1 MSGNEKKI
9 TSIWAKVLIYI
20 VLSLGAI
27 IMLFPFVFMIL
38 TSFKTLSESM
48 SIPPKLFPEVFQF
61 ENYSEALKMA
71 PFDIYFVNTLISSV
85 ANTVLT
91 VFVTIFA
98 AFAFT
103 RYNFFGSKIL
113 FTLLLATMM
122 VPGEMLII
130 QNVVTVTK
138 LGWID
143 TFRGLVIPYIA
154 NVFYIFLLRQYFMQ
168 IPEQLYKAAKIDGCS
183 DFKYLWK
190 ILIPNT
196 KNALVTIAILNFIA
210 SWNAFLWP
218 LLITNKK
225 EMRVL
230 TIGLTQF
237 TTEAGSQVHLQ
248 MAAATIIVVPV
259 VIVYLFLQKYIISG
273 VTRGGLKG

>member
-1 MSGNEKKI
+1 MQSNESKI
-9 TSIWAKVLIYI
+9 TSKWAKVLVY
-20 VLSLGAI
+20 VALSLGAI
-27 IMLFPFVFMIL
+27 IMLFPFLFMIL
-38 TSFKTLSESM
+38 TSFKTLQESM
-48 SIPPKLFPEVFQF
+48 AIPPKLFPAEFKF
-61 ENYSEALKMA
+61 SNYAEAMQIA
-71 PFDIYFVNTLISSV
+71 PFDVYFKNTLISSV

-103 RYNFFGSKIL
+103 RYNFFGSKII
-113 FTLLLATMM
+113 FSLLLATMM

-130 QNVVTVTK
+130 QNYVTVSK

-143 TFRGLVIPYIA
+143 SFKGLVVPYIA

-183 DFKYLWK
+183 DWKYLWK

-196 KNALVTIAILNFIA
+196 KNAIVTIAILNFIA

-218 LLITNKK
+218 LLITNKDS
-225 EMRVL
+225 MRVL
-230 TIGLTQF
+230 TIGLTHF
-237 TTEAGSQVHLQ
+237 TSEAGSQVHLQ
-248 MAAATIIVVPV
+248 MAAATIIILPV
-259 VIVYLFLQKYIISG
+259 VLVYLLLQKYIISG